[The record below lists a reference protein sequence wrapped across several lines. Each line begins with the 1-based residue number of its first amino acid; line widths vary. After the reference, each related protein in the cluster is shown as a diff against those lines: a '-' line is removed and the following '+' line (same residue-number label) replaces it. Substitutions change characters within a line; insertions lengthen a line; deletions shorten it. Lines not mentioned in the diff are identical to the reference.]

1 MMKYFI
7 DDGYVSLNHV
17 GEELCGDKVEI
28 VRKEEGTTIV
38 LADGLGSGVKANI
51 LATLTSKLLC
61 LMIANG
67 AEIEECVASVISTLP
82 VCSVRKVAY
91 ATFTV
96 IHIDHNGKGYIFEF
110 DNPPLIY
117 IRDGKQYDLPREKK
131 TIMNKTVYC
140 STLDAKENDCIIFCS
155 DGAPHAGIGKTM
167 NLGWSI
173 EDIANYVLTNYNKEL
188 SAKQIA
194 ALVGESCNALYMG
207 EPGDDTTIA
216 ALRVVPPLAVNIL
229 VGPPMNAEDD
239 NMVAE
244 NFMKQKG
251 LKVVCGGTTSKI
263 ISRYLN
269 KEIKTSLAYYTPDVP
284 PIAIIEGIDLVTEGV
299 ITLGKVYEV
308 TKKYLDIKN
317 VNDKSLSQKDGA
329 TLIANLILKR
339 ASHVN
344 LFVGTTLNPAHKSLP
359 IDLSMK
365 MKIVENLKLALESA
379 GKIVTIQYH

>member
-1 MMKYFI
+1 MKYFI

-51 LATLTSKLLC
+51 LSTLTSKMLC

-67 AEIEECVASVISTLP
+67 VDIEECIESIISTLP
-82 VCSVRKVAY
+82 VCKVRGVAY

-96 IHIDHNGKGYIFEF
+96 IHVDNKGEGYIFEF

-117 IRDGKQYDLPREKK
+117 LRDGKVFDLPREKK
-131 TIMNKTVYC
+131 IVVGRTVYF
-140 STLDAKENDCIIFCS
+140 SNVKAKENDCIVFCS

-173 EDIANYVLTNYNKEL
+173 EDISNYIMQNYNHEM
-188 SAKQIA
+188 SARQIA
-194 ALVGESCNALYMG
+194 ALVGESCNSLYMG

-216 ALRVVPPLAVNIL
+216 ALRFVKPLTVNIL
-229 VGPPMNAEDD
+229 VGPPMNHEDD
-239 NMVAE
+239 EMVAN
-244 NFMKQKG
+244 NFMKREG

-263 ISRYLN
+263 MANFLN
-269 KEIKTSLAYYTPDVP
+269 EEIKTSLAYYSPDVP
-284 PIAIIEGIDLVTEGV
+284 PIAIIEGLDLVTEGV
-299 ITLGKVYEV
+299 ITLGKVLEV
-308 TKKYLDIKN
+308 MQKYLDIKD
-317 VNDKSLSQKDGA
+317 VEDKSLSDKDGA
-329 TLIANLILKR
+329 TLIAKLILQR

-344 LFVGTTLNPAHKSLP
+344 LFVGTTLNPAHKDLP
-359 IDLSMK
+359 IDVSMK
-365 MKIVENLKLALESA
+365 MKIVENIKTSLEGC

>member
-1 MMKYFI
+1 MKYFI

-28 VRKEEGTTIV
+28 VRKKEGTTIV

-67 AEIEECVASVISTLP
+67 AQIEECIESVISTLP

-96 IHIDHNGKGYIFEF
+96 IHVDNDGNGYVFEF

-117 IRDGKQYDLPREKK
+117 VTNGKVTPLTREKK
-131 TIMNKTVYC
+131 IIVNKVVYC
-140 STLDAKENDCIIFCS
+140 STFTAKRNDAFIFCS

-173 EDIANYVLTNYNKEL
+173 KDISAYIENNYSHDM
-188 SAKQIA
+188 SAREIA

-216 ALRVVPPLAVNIL
+216 ALKLVDPLTVNVL
-229 VGPPMNAEDD
+229 VGPPMDK
-239 NMVAE
+239 E
-244 NFMKQKG
+244 NDEKVVKNFLSQEG
-251 LKVVCGGTTSKI
+251 LKVVCGGTTSKLVA
-263 ISRYLN
+263 RYLN
-269 KEIKTSLAYYTPDVP
+269 TDIKTSLRYFSKDVP

-299 ITLGKVYEV
+299 ITLGKVLEV
-308 TKKYLDIKN
+308 MEKYLAI
-317 VNDKSLSQKDGA
+317 NDVDSKALDEKDGA
-329 TLIANLILKR
+329 TLISNLILKR
-339 ASHVN
+339 ASN
-344 LFVGTTLNPAHKSLP
+344 IKLFVGTSFNPAHKDLP
-359 IDLSMK
+359 IDISMK
-365 MKIVENLKLALESA
+365 FKIIERMKDLLESA
-379 GKIVTIQYH
+379 GKIVEIQYH

>member
-1 MMKYFI
+1 MKYFI

-28 VRKEEGTTIV
+28 VRKKEGTTIV

-51 LATLTSKLLC
+51 LSTLTSKMLC

-67 AEIEECVASVISTLP
+67 VDIEECIASIISTLP
-82 VCSVRKVAY
+82 VCKVRNVAY

-96 IHIDHNGKGYIFEF
+96 IHVDNEGKGYIFEF

-117 IRDGKQYDLPREKK
+117 LRNGEVYDLPREKK
-131 TIMNKTVYC
+131 TIVGRTVYC
-140 STLDAKENDCIIFCS
+140 SLIEAEENDCIIFCS

-173 EDIANYVLTNYNKEL
+173 EDIAQYIVSNYKCDM
-188 SAKQIA
+188 SARQIA
-194 ALVGESCNALYMG
+194 ALVGESCNSLYMG

-216 ALRVVPPLAVNIL
+216 ALRLVKPLHVNIL
-229 VGPPMNAEDD
+229 VGPPMNHEDD
-239 NMVAE
+239 EMVAS
-244 NFMKQKG
+244 NFMKREG

-263 ISRYLN
+263 MAKYLGE
-269 KEIKTSLAYYTPDVP
+269 EIKTSLAYLSPDVP
-284 PIAIIEGIDLVTEGV
+284 PIAIIDGLDLVTEGV
-299 ITLGKVYEV
+299 ITLGKVLEV
-308 TKKYLDIKN
+308 TEKYLDIKDIE
-317 VNDKSLSQKDGA
+317 DKSLSDKDGA
-329 TLIANLILKR
+329 TLIAKLILQR

-344 LFVGTTLNPAHKSLP
+344 LFVGTTLNPAHKDLP
-359 IDLSMK
+359 IDVSMK
-365 MKIVENLKLALESA
+365 MKIVEKLKKNLEDA

>member
-1 MMKYFI
+1 MKYFI

-28 VRKEEGTTIV
+28 VRKKEGTTIV

-51 LATLTSKLLC
+51 LSTLTSKMLC

-67 AEIEECVASVISTLP
+67 VDIEECVASIISTLP
-82 VCSVRKVAY
+82 VCKVRNVAY

-96 IHIDHNGKGYIFEF
+96 IHVDNDGKGYIFEF

-117 IRDGKQYDLPREKK
+117 LRNGQVYNLPREKK
-131 TIMNKTVYC
+131 TIVGRTVYC
-140 STLDAKENDCIIFCS
+140 SLIDAEENDCIIFCS

-173 EDIANYVLTNYNKEL
+173 EDISQYIVSNYSSDM
-188 SAKQIA
+188 SARQIA
-194 ALVGESCNALYMG
+194 ALVGESCNSLYMG

-216 ALRVVPPLAVNIL
+216 ALRLVKPLHVNIL
-229 VGPPMNAEDD
+229 VGPPMNHEDD
-239 NMVAE
+239 EMVAS
-244 NFMKQKG
+244 NFMKREG

-263 ISRYLN
+263 MAKFLN
-269 KEIKTSLAYYTPDVP
+269 EEIKTSLAYLSPDVP
-284 PIAIIEGIDLVTEGV
+284 PIAIIDGLDLVTEGV
-299 ITLGKVYEV
+299 INLGKVLEV
-308 TKKYLDIKN
+308 TEKYLDIKD
-317 VNDKSLSQKDGA
+317 VEDKSLSEKDGA
-329 TLIANLILKR
+329 TLIAKLILQR

-344 LFVGTTLNPAHKSLP
+344 LFVGTTLNPAHKDLP
-359 IDLSMK
+359 IDVSMK
-365 MKIVENLKLALESA
+365 MKIVEKLKKNLEDA

>member
-1 MMKYFI
+1 MKYFI

-67 AEIEECVASVISTLP
+67 VDLEECIASIISTLP
-82 VCSVRKVAY
+82 TCKVRKVAY
-91 ATFTV
+91 STFTV

-117 IRDGKQYDLPREKK
+117 LRDGKPYALQREKK
-131 TIMNKTVYC
+131 VIMDKTVYC
-140 STLDAKENDCIIFCS
+140 SVINALENDCMIFCS

-173 EDIANYVLTNYNKEL
+173 DDITSYIASNYKNEM
-188 SAKQIA
+188 SARQIA

-216 ALRVVPPLAVNIL
+216 ALKIVKPLSVNIL
-229 VGPPMNAEDD
+229 VGPPMKESDD
-239 NMVAE
+239 ELVAS
-244 NFMKQKG
+244 NFMKQEG

-263 ISRYLN
+263 IAKYL
-269 KEIKTSLAYYTPDVP
+269 KKDIKTSLAYFTPDVP

-299 ITLGKVYEV
+299 ITLGKVLEV
-308 TKKYLDIKN
+308 TEKYLNIKDID
-317 VNDKSLSQKDGA
+317 DKSLSEKDGA

-344 LFVGTTLNPAHKSLP
+344 LFVGTTLNPAHKDLP
-359 IDLSMK
+359 IDISMK
-365 MKIVENLKLALESA
+365 MKIVETLQKELQQA

>member
-1 MMKYFI
+1 MKYFI

-28 VRKEEGTTIV
+28 VRKKEGTTIV

-51 LATLTSKLLC
+51 LSTLTSKMLC

-67 AEIEECVASVISTLP
+67 VDIEECIASIISTLP
-82 VCSVRKVAY
+82 VCKVRNVAY

-96 IHIDHNGKGYIFEF
+96 IHVDNDGKGYIFEF

-117 IRDGKQYDLPREKK
+117 LRNGQVYDLPREKK
-131 TIMNKTVYC
+131 TIVGRTVYC
-140 STLDAKENDCIIFCS
+140 SLIDAEENDCIVFCS

-173 EDIANYVLTNYNKEL
+173 EDISQYIVSNYKPDM
-188 SAKQIA
+188 SARQIA
-194 ALVGESCNALYMG
+194 ALVGESCNSLYMG

-216 ALRVVPPLAVNIL
+216 ALRLVKPLHVNIL
-229 VGPPMNAEDD
+229 VGPPMNHDD
-239 NMVAE
+239 DEMVAS
-244 NFMKQKG
+244 NFMKREG

-263 ISRYLN
+263 MAKFLGE
-269 KEIKTSLAYYTPDVP
+269 EIKTSLAYLSPDVP
-284 PIAIIEGIDLVTEGV
+284 PIAIIEGLDLVTEGV
-299 ITLGKVYEV
+299 ITLGKVLEV
-308 TKKYLDIKN
+308 TEKYLDIKD
-317 VNDKSLSQKDGA
+317 VEDKSLSDKDGA
-329 TLIANLILKR
+329 TLIAKLILQR

-344 LFVGTTLNPAHKSLP
+344 LFVGTTLNPAHKDLP
-359 IDLSMK
+359 IDVSMK
-365 MKIVENLKLALESA
+365 MKIVETLKKNLEDA

>member
-1 MMKYFI
+1 MTYFI

-17 GEELCGDKVEI
+17 NEELCGDKVEI

-51 LATLTSKLLC
+51 LSTLTSKMLC

-67 AEIEECVASVISTLP
+67 VDIEECVASIISTLP
-82 VCSVRKVAY
+82 VCKVRNVAY

-96 IHIDHNGKGYIFEF
+96 IHVDNDGKGYIFEF

-117 IRDGKQYDLPREKK
+117 LRNGQVYNLPREKK
-131 TIMNKTVYC
+131 TIVGRTVYC
-140 STLDAKENDCIIFCS
+140 SLIDAEENDCIIFCS

-173 EDIANYVLTNYNKEL
+173 EDISQYIVSNYSSDM
-188 SAKQIA
+188 SARQIA
-194 ALVGESCNALYMG
+194 ALVGESCNSLYMG

-216 ALRVVPPLAVNIL
+216 ALRLVKPLHVNIL
-229 VGPPMNAEDD
+229 VGPPMNHEDD
-239 NMVAE
+239 EMVAS
-244 NFMKQKG
+244 NFMKREG

-263 ISRYLN
+263 MAKFLN
-269 KEIKTSLAYYTPDVP
+269 EEIKTSLAYLSPDVP
-284 PIAIIEGIDLVTEGV
+284 PIAIIDGLDLVTEGV
-299 ITLGKVYEV
+299 ITLGKVLEV
-308 TKKYLDIKN
+308 TEKYLDIKD
-317 VNDKSLSQKDGA
+317 VEDKSLSEKDGA
-329 TLIANLILKR
+329 TLIAKLILQR

-344 LFVGTTLNPAHKSLP
+344 LFVGTTLNPAHKDLP
-359 IDLSMK
+359 IDVSMK
-365 MKIVENLKLALESA
+365 MKIVEKLKKNLEDA

>member
-1 MMKYFI
+1 MKYFI

-67 AEIEECVASVISTLP
+67 ADIEECVASVISTLP

-91 ATFTV
+91 STFTV
-96 IHIDHNGKGYIFEF
+96 IHIDHDGQGYIFEF

-117 IRDGKQYDLPREKK
+117 LRGGKLYPLEREKK
-131 TIMNKTVYC
+131 MIMNKAVYC
-140 STLDAKENDCIIFCS
+140 SLIHAEENDCIIFCS
-155 DGAPHAGIGKTM
+155 DGAPHAGIGRTM
-167 NLGWSI
+167 NLGWSM
-173 EDIANYVLTNYNKEL
+173 EDIAAYVVANFREDM
-188 SAKQIA
+188 SARQIA
-194 ALVGESCNALYMG
+194 ALVGESCNSLYMS

-216 ALRVVPPLAVNIL
+216 ALKLVRPLAVNIL
-229 VGPPMNAEDD
+229 VGPPMNENDD
-239 NMVAE
+239 FTVADQ
-244 NFMKQKG
+244 FMKQEG
-251 LKVVCGGTTSKI
+251 LKIVCGGTTSKI
-263 ISRYLN
+263 MARYLH
-269 KEIKTSLAYYTPDVP
+269 KEIKTSLAYFSPDIP
-284 PIAIIEGIDLVTEGV
+284 PIAVIEGLDLVTEGV
-299 ITLGKVYEV
+299 ITLGKVLEV
-308 TKKYLDIKN
+308 TQKYLDIHD
-317 VNDKSLSQKDGA
+317 VEDKSLSDKDGA

-339 ASHVN
+339 ASHVR
-344 LFVGTTLNPAHKSLP
+344 LFVGTTLNPAHKDLP

-365 MKIVENLKLALESA
+365 MKIVESLKASLEGC

>member
-1 MMKYFI
+1 MRYFI

-67 AEIEECVASVISTLP
+67 AEIEECIESVISTLP
-82 VCSVRKVAY
+82 VCNVRKVAY

-117 IRDGKQYDLPREKK
+117 ISDGKVKKLEKEKK
-131 TIMNKTVYC
+131 EIVNKIVYC
-140 STLDAKENDCIIFCS
+140 STFIAKKNDVFIFCS

-173 EDIANYVLTNYNKEL
+173 NDIANYIITNYNQDM
-188 SAKQIA
+188 SAREIA

-216 ALRVVPPLAVNIL
+216 ALKLVEPLNVNML
-229 VGPPMNAEDD
+229 VGPPMDK
-239 NMVAE
+239 E
-244 NFMKQKG
+244 NDEKVVKNFLAQDG

-263 ISRYLN
+263 VARFLD
-269 KEIKTSLAYYTPDVP
+269 EDIKTSLKYFSSDVP

-299 ITLGKVYEV
+299 ITLGKVLEV
-308 TKKYLDIKN
+308 TEKYLNIKDVDSKALN
-317 VNDKSLSQKDGA
+317 EKDGA
-329 TLIANLILKR
+329 SLISNIILKR
-339 ASHVN
+339 ASHIN
-344 LFVGTTLNPAHKSLP
+344 LFVGTSFNPAHKDLP
-359 IDLSMK
+359 IDISMK
-365 MKIVENLKLALESA
+365 LKIVEKLKQLLENA
-379 GKIVTIQYH
+379 GKIVTIEYH

>member
-1 MMKYFI
+1 MKYFI

-28 VRKEEGTTIV
+28 IRKENGTTIV

-51 LATLTSKLLC
+51 LSTLTSKLLC
-61 LMIANG
+61 HMIASG
-67 AEIEECVASVISTLP
+67 ADIEECIASVISTLP

-91 ATFTV
+91 STFTV
-96 IHIDHNGKGYIFEF
+96 IHIDHEGKGYIFEF

-117 IRDGKQYDLPREKK
+117 IRNGKLFDLPREKK
-131 TIMNKTVYC
+131 VIMNKTVYC
-140 STLDAKENDCIIFCS
+140 SILDAQENDCIIFCS

-173 EDIANYVLTNYNKEL
+173 EDIAQYIISNYKNDM
-188 SAKQIA
+188 SARQIA
-194 ALVGESCNALYMG
+194 ALIGESCNALYMG
-207 EPGDDTTIA
+207 EPGDDTTIC
-216 ALRVVPPLAVNIL
+216 ALKLVKPLAVNIL
-229 VGPPMNAEDD
+229 VGPPVNHQDD
-239 NMVAE
+239 EMMAE
-244 NFMKQKG
+244 NFMKTEG

-263 ISRYLN
+263 MAKYLN
-269 KEIKTSLAYYTPDVP
+269 KEIKTSLAYYSPDVP
-284 PIAIIEGIDLVTEGV
+284 PIAIIEGLDLVTEGV
-299 ITLGKVYEV
+299 ITLGKVLEV
-308 TKKYLDIKN
+308 TQKYLDIKN
-317 VNDKSLSQKDGA
+317 VESKALDEKDGA

-344 LFVGTTLNPAHKSLP
+344 LYVGTTLNPAHKDLP

-365 MKIVENLKLALESA
+365 MKIVENLKKCLEDC

>member
-1 MMKYFI
+1 MKYFI

-28 VRKEEGTTIV
+28 VRKKEGTTIV

-51 LATLTSKLLC
+51 LSTLTSKMLG

-67 AEIEECVASVISTLP
+67 VDIEECVASIISTLP
-82 VCSVRKVAY
+82 VCKVRNVAY

-96 IHIDHNGKGYIFEF
+96 IHVDNDGKGYIFEF

-117 IRDGKQYDLPREKK
+117 LRNGQVYNLPREKK
-131 TIMNKTVYC
+131 TIVGRTVYC
-140 STLDAKENDCIIFCS
+140 SLIDAEENDCIIFCS

-173 EDIANYVLTNYNKEL
+173 EDISQYIVSNYTSDM
-188 SAKQIA
+188 SARQIA
-194 ALVGESCNALYMG
+194 ALVGESCNSLYMG

-216 ALRVVPPLAVNIL
+216 ALRLVKPLHVNIL
-229 VGPPMNAEDD
+229 VGPPMNHEDD
-239 NMVAE
+239 EMVAS
-244 NFMKQKG
+244 NFMKREG

-263 ISRYLN
+263 MAKFLN
-269 KEIKTSLAYYTPDVP
+269 EEIKTSLAYLSPDVP
-284 PIAIIEGIDLVTEGV
+284 PIAIIDGLDLVTEGV
-299 ITLGKVYEV
+299 ITLGKVLEV
-308 TKKYLDIKN
+308 TEKYLDIKD
-317 VNDKSLSQKDGA
+317 VEDKSLSEKDGA
-329 TLIANLILKR
+329 TLIAKLILQR

-344 LFVGTTLNPAHKSLP
+344 LFVGTTLNPAHKDLP
-359 IDLSMK
+359 IDVSMK
-365 MKIVENLKLALESA
+365 MKIVEKLKKNLEDA

>member
-1 MMKYFI
+1 MKYFI

-28 VRKEEGTTIV
+28 VRKKEGTTIV

-51 LATLTSKLLC
+51 LSTLTSKMLC

-67 AEIEECVASVISTLP
+67 VDIEECIASIISTLP
-82 VCSVRKVAY
+82 VCKVRNVAY

-96 IHIDHNGKGYIFEF
+96 IHVDNNGKGYIFEF

-117 IRDGKQYDLPREKK
+117 LRNGQVYDLPREKK
-131 TIMNKTVYC
+131 TIVGRTVYC
-140 STLDAKENDCIIFCS
+140 SLIDAEENDCIIFCS

-173 EDIANYVLTNYNKEL
+173 EDISQYIVSNYTNDM
-188 SAKQIA
+188 SARQIA
-194 ALVGESCNALYMG
+194 ALVGESCNSLYMG

-216 ALRVVPPLAVNIL
+216 ALRLVKPLHVNIL
-229 VGPPMNAEDD
+229 VGPPMNHEDD
-239 NMVAE
+239 EMVAS
-244 NFMKQKG
+244 NFMKREG

-263 ISRYLN
+263 MAKFLN
-269 KEIKTSLAYYTPDVP
+269 EEIKTSLAYLSPDVP
-284 PIAIIEGIDLVTEGV
+284 PIAIIDGLDLVTEGV
-299 ITLGKVYEV
+299 ITLGKVLEV
-308 TKKYLDIKN
+308 TEKYLDIKD
-317 VNDKSLSQKDGA
+317 VEDKSLSEKDGA
-329 TLIANLILKR
+329 TLIAKLILQR

-344 LFVGTTLNPAHKSLP
+344 LFVGTTLNPAHKDLP
-359 IDLSMK
+359 IDVSMK
-365 MKIVENLKLALESA
+365 MKIVEKLKKNLEDA